1 MRRPRCRY
9 RRGVKPRDVCGISC
23 VFCGDRVREGLT
35 VLARTG
41 AILCLRPWLPGLPDM
56 SSIDEASVQEDGF
69 GLDGVKRTIVTSAG
83 PRAPRV
89 PGLGLELGP
98 PRSGEGEGGLPD
110 PEGYEFELEAQG
122 EQLEA
127 GGAVL
132 RVGEGRPGSMAD
144 KKGDVLDFVPHLAVE
159 SVASVQ
165 QLTGQETPGAHRY
178 LSPESWVAELSAIW
192 ANAEAGPSR
201 RWALAPGSLETL
213 QAPSAAP
220 LRHPSGPQV
229 GRAWGNPGRGTKT
242 RMMGSGEAQLPP
254 SDPESS
260 DEFTEIQLVRVS
272 LCPKEGGQ
280 TSSSSPRE
288 PGDTAN
294 CACVGTRGNFLQ
306 IPTSLP
312 TSAPGRLTSAMERQA
327 LGELASCSSKKRQ
340 SVIWGKGG
348 SRPSYPGAAAAAV
361 AAAAAA
367 PAPLPPPPP
376 PPPHPPPPP
385 PATCA
390 SGGLPRATPR
400 KKAIQEKKSLG
411 GGSKFSLG
419 RVFPIWGQ
427 RLKAAPLETATLP
440 PIPGV
445 PLFGRSKRYSLVPLE
460 PKQPKHSG
468 TAKRSMAKKTQESHP
483 VAGDDNSP
491 NRASVPTAQCP
502 VHRPGTPCLCMHR
515 GDFNSGDP
523 NTRAPQR
530 PASSQPLDL
539 SQGGLTPRGPASG
552 DQESAVH
559 HPVLERQQQQPPGTQ
574 GCLQC
579 VALQKEIEDLKEQLA
594 VMQSLD
600 DKFQVF

>member
-1 MRRPRCRY
+1 
-9 RRGVKPRDVCGISC
+9 
-23 VFCGDRVREGLT
+23 
-35 VLARTG
+35 
-41 AILCLRPWLPGLPDM
+41 M
-56 SSIDEASVQEDGF
+56 SSTDEASVQEDGF

-83 PRAPRV
+83 PRATRV

-98 PRSGEGEGGLPD
+98 PQSGEGEGGLPD

-144 KKGDVLDFVPHLAVE
+144 KKGDALDFVPHLAVE

-229 GRAWGNPGRGTKT
+229 GQAWGNPGRGTKT

-327 LGELASCSSKKRQ
+327 LGELASCSSKKSLAPTRHA
-340 SVIWGKGG
+340 
-348 SRPSYPGAAAAAV
+348 RLRTGAAPTPGSAGFPV
-361 AAAAAA
+361 PVKVESEKLRDFCE
-367 PAPLPPPPP
+367 PAGADGKNAL
-376 PPPHPPPPP
+376 
-385 PATCA
+385 A
-390 SGGLPRATPR
+390 L
-400 KKAIQEKKSLG
+400 
-411 GGSKFSLG
+411 
-419 RVFPIWGQ
+419 
-427 RLKAAPLETATLP
+427 LK
-440 PIPGV
+440 
-445 PLFGRSKRYSLVPLE
+445 RRYSCSKRGGEWKASNCLAWE
-460 PKQPKHSG
+460 F
-468 TAKRSMAKKTQESHP
+468 AP
-483 VAGDDNSP
+483 VA
-491 NRASVPTAQCP
+491 
-502 VHRPGTPCLCMHR
+502 
-515 GDFNSGDP
+515 
-523 NTRAPQR
+523 
-530 PASSQPLDL
+530 
-539 SQGGLTPRGPASG
+539 
-552 DQESAVH
+552 
-559 HPVLERQQQQPPGTQ
+559 
-574 GCLQC
+574 
-579 VALQKEIEDLKEQLA
+579 
-594 VMQSLD
+594 
-600 DKFQVF
+600 